1 MKKERPDLKRKGKK
15 ERRKEKK
22 KEKKDDREKR
32 KGKRKERNVK
42 EKGKNGKRKDG
53 RRGKKKER
61 GKEIAPGVEDHEAE
75 TGMISPINLSNKFF
89 IEQIIFINLGRLFS
103 FCECNIY
110 IFSVF
115 MQYDIK

>member
-1 MKKERPDLKRKGKK
+1 MNRKRIKLMKKERPDLKRKGKK

-53 RRGKKKER
+53 KRGKKKER
-61 GKEIAPGVEDHEAE
+61 GKEIAPDVEDHEAE
-75 TGMISPINLSNKFF
+75 TGMTSPINLLKNVF
-89 IEQIIFINLGRLFS
+89 IEQNFFIYLGRLFS
-103 FCECNIY
+103 L
-110 IFSVF
+110 F
-115 MQYDIK
+115 M

>member
-1 MKKERPDLKRKGKK
+1 MNRKRIKLMKKERPDLKRKGKK

-42 EKGKNGKRKDG
+42 EKGKNGKRKDE

-61 GKEIAPGVEDHEAE
+61 GKEIAPDVEDHEAE
-75 TGMISPINLSNKFF
+75 TGMISPINLSNNFL
-89 IEQIIFINLGRLFS
+89 IERIFFINLGRLF
-103 FCECNIY
+103 FL
-110 IFSVF
+110 F
-115 MQYDIK
+115 M

>member
-42 EKGKNGKRKDG
+42 EKGKNGKRKDE

-61 GKEIAPGVEDHEAE
+61 GKEIARGVEDHEAE
-75 TGMISPINLSNKFF
+75 TGMISPINLSNNVF
-89 IEQIIFINLGRLFS
+89 IEQKKFINLGRLFS
-103 FCECNIY
+103 L
-110 IFSVF
+110 F
-115 MQYDIK
+115 M

>member
-1 MKKERPDLKRKGKK
+1 MKKERLDLKRKGKK

-42 EKGKNGKRKDG
+42 EKGKNGKRKDE

-61 GKEIAPGVEDHEAE
+61 GKEIVLGVEDYEVE
-75 TGMISPINLSNKFF
+75 IGMILLINFLNNFL
-89 IEQIIFINLGRLFS
+89 IERIFFINLGRLF
-103 FCECNIY
+103 FL
-110 IFSVF
+110 F
-115 MQYDIK
+115 M